1 MSGALFDMDGPVHI
15 PSRELTGTREAKL
28 AQLDSFLAQLHVV
41 RLALGGE
48 PLRLSTLEPA
58 HIGVP
63 HRNRAHSWDPV
74 VDWICRL
81 FGGGSRHRSCRHQ
94 GNALS

>member
-1 MSGALFDMDGPVHI
+1 
-15 PSRELTGTREAKL
+15 
-28 AQLDSFLAQLHVV
+28 V

-58 HIGVP
+58 HISVP
-63 HRNRAHSWDPV
+63 HRGRAHSWDPV
-74 VDWICRL
+74 VDRIYRL